1 MVAGRARREQAL
13 ELLRRGWPPG
23 DEPRYDPDHALVLCQ
38 LAGYRPGLVLLY
50 EAKRLF
56 REVLRVRALCAFLV
70 GCGLSPWMGV
80 PPGPGAA
87 VRAQAPVPGGAS
99 GARTLRITGRLLDVF
114 GDGGYRAG
122 LVLLLKSKR
131 QFKEVLRVRVP
142 ARPLVGWAV
151 GVSHGCDP
159 SR

>member
-1 MVAGRARREQAL
+1 MAGRAGSRRWSCCGAAGRRATSRATTRITLHVKAHLLSRRCGGWARREQAL

-56 REVLRVRALCAFLV
+56 REVLRVRAL
-70 GCGLSPWMGV
+70 
-80 PPGPGAA
+80 
-87 VRAQAPVPGGAS
+87 
-99 GARTLRITGRLLDVF
+99 
-114 GDGGYRAG
+114 
-122 LVLLLKSKR
+122 
-131 QFKEVLRVRVP
+131 

-151 GVSHGCDP
+151 GCARGWEVPPGP
-159 SR
+159 GAAVQGQAPVPGGAV